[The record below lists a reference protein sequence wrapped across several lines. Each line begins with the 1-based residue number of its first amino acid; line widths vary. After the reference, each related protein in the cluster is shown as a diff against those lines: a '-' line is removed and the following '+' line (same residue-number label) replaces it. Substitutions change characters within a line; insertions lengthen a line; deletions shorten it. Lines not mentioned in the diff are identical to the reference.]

1 MGECTPLH
9 WDEEFG
15 HRLDQRLGGKVAL
28 ITGAGSSGPGFGT
41 GKATALCMAREGAA
55 LMLFDS
61 DRQAVE
67 ETRASIESEDRNV
80 QVVTGDISRDED
92 AQVAVEAAVA
102 QFGQLDIL
110 VNNVGIV
117 VPGDA
122 TNTTPADWHRILDV
136 NLVGMVNMARH
147 AVPAMAERS
156 GGAIINVSSISP
168 RRPYAATPYSVSK
181 GAVDALTAAMAVDH
195 GGQGVRVNGIA
206 PGPLMTPRAAARQ
219 TEDQRVKRRA
229 ASPLGIEGSGFDVAW
244 AAVYLASDEAR
255 YVTGAILTVDGG
267 VSVQGHRYR

>member
-1 MGECTPLH
+1 MH
-9 WDEEFG
+9 WDEGFG
-15 HRLDQRLGGKVAL
+15 QRPDRRLDGKVAL
-28 ITGAGSSGPGFGT
+28 VTGAGSAGPGFGT
-41 GKATALCMAREGAA
+41 GRATALCMAREGAA
-55 LMLFDS
+55 LVLFDN
-61 DRQAVE
+61 DREAVE
-67 ETRASIESEDRNV
+67 KTRASIEVEGR
-80 QVVTGDISRDED
+80 QALITTGDVTRDED

-102 QFGQLDIL
+102 EFGGLDIL

-122 TNTTPADWHRILDV
+122 TTTTPADWHSLLDV

-156 GGAIINVSSISP
+156 GGAVINVSSISP
-168 RRPYAATPYSVSK
+168 RRPYAATLYSVSK

-195 GGQGVRVNGIA
+195 GSQGVRVNGIA

-219 TEDQRVKRRA
+219 TEEQRAMRRA

-255 YVTGAILTVDGG
+255 YVTGTILTVDGG
-267 VSVQGHRYR
+267 VSIQGHRYR